1 MKKSKIKP
9 LVFSVFGAIIIS
21 ILFLMI
27 CFWIFYTYAA
37 SPVAA
42 KDALS
47 TTAGFFGGVATL
59 WAACIAAYLFN
70 DWQSQHN
77 KQIEAKFITTII
89 DNFDCFNI
97 TLNQLF
103 Q

>member
-27 CFWIFYTYAA
+27 CSWIFYTYAA

-47 TTAGFFGGVATL
+47 TTAGFFVGGVATL

-70 DWQSQHN
+70 DWQSQQAN
-77 KQIEAKFITTII
+77 RS
-89 DNFDCFNI
+89 
-97 TLNQLF
+97 
-103 Q
+103 